1 MSGIVTAGFI
11 GAGTQIL
18 GGLFGMG
25 SAKKRERAAAAEKA
39 GLQRKLNSLENSRQA
54 IVNPAEGVSNLSG
67 LAQDLSSSLSNPF
80 GNLSVATQAAEIQIE
95 QADIS
100 LANTLDTLR
109 ATGSGAGGATAL
121 AQAALQSKK
130 GVSAS
135 IEKQEA
141 NNEQLRARG
150 EQQLNQMRMQEGA
163 RVQGLQIGEGGRVQN
178 MEMQGRKFA
187 FNAQEQREGAQLDRV
202 SAQLA
207 GAAQRESQAQS
218 DRTGALTSMISGVG
232 SAVGTVATSLASQ
245 NASPYNPS
253 TGFTDSMNNN
263 NAFNVGNSSS
273 ILDTPPPMDIYS
285 DRRLKKNIKLIGY
298 SPKGLKIYAFEYKN
312 NKLGEGV
319 FQGVMSDE
327 IPNKAVVKNSDGFD
341 RVNYSKLDV
350 EFKLIK

>member
-25 SAKKRERAAAAEKA
+25 AAKKRERAAAAEKA

-80 GNLSVATQAAEIQIE
+80 GNLSVATQAAEMQIE

-163 RVQGLQIGEGGRVQN
+163 RVQGLQIGEGGRVQG
-178 MEMQGRKFA
+178 MEMQGRQFA
-187 FNAQEQREGAQLDRV
+187 FNAQETREGAQLDRV

-218 DRTGALTSMISGVG
+218 DRTGALTGMISGVG
-232 SAVGTVATSLASQ
+232 SAVGGVATGLAAQ
-245 NASPYNPS
+245 NATPFADAM
-253 TGFTDSMNNN
+253 TGNNFT
-263 NAFNVGNSSS
+263 NAELGQLSSLNTTLS
-273 ILDTPPPMDIYS
+273 NATWPS

-327 IPNKAVVKNSDGFD
+327 IPNEAVVKNSDGFD